1 MTRVQKLN
9 PFVAIHLVRKLEKL
23 NRKTKT
29 EKEKEIILTWSRAS
43 TIIPIMVGHTL
54 AIHNGKEHIPIYIT
68 MRMLGYKLGEF
79 APTRNYQEYEK
90 TDDKS
95 SRKKDDKSRRK
106 KDDKSRGK
114 QDEKF
119 RGKQEKFRGKQD
131 DKFRGKQEK
140 FRGKKDDKSRG
151 KKDDKSR
158 R

>member
-23 NRKTKT
+23 NTKTKT

-43 TIIPIMVGHTL
+43 TIIPTMVGHTL

-79 APTRNYQEYEK
+79 APTRNYREYEK

-95 SRKKDDKSRRK
+95 SRKKDDKSSRK
-106 KDDKSRGK
+106 KDDKSSR
-114 QDEKF
+114 
-119 RGKQEKFRGKQD
+119 
-131 DKFRGKQEK
+131 
-140 FRGKKDDKSRG
+140 KKDDKSSR
-151 KKDDKSR
+151 KKDDKSSR
-158 R
+158 KKDDKSSRKKDDKSSRKKDDKSSR